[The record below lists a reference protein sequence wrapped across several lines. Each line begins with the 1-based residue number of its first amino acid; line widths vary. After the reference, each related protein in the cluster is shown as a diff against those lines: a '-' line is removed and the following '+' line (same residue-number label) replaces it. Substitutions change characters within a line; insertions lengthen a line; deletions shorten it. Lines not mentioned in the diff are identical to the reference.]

1 MLIEIRNTVNSLIR
15 TTKAHTV
22 SSVRI
27 TEKKEKTYDTS
38 SIKHVTKKF
47 LEVSRCSRAKQRQRN
62 VQKKC
67 AARAKLQLS

>member
-27 TEKKEKTYDTS
+27 TEKREK
-38 SIKHVTKKF
+38 KK
-47 LEVSRCSRAKQRQRN
+47 R
-62 VQKKC
+62 
-67 AARAKLQLS
+67 KLTTLPP